1 MFEGIDGAQS
11 RGARVRIACST
22 SNLGPGFD
30 LAGLALDL
38 FLDARAERI
47 ERGGAPRFEWGELSG
62 RAAGWPRER
71 DKLALAFER
80 AWREL
85 GEPDARFRVHAHSE
99 IPVGRGLGSSGAA
112 TAAGLLLAA
121 VLAPRPISREAL
133 LGFGLELEGHPD
145 NITPALFGG
154 LTFSV
159 PREFGPPVFVHGR
172 ISPALGFATAW
183 PASEFETR
191 VARGLL
197 PKSVPFADAVENPRR
212 LALLIAGLERGD
224 PELLAL
230 GGEDR
235 LHVPY
240 RLDAIPGAREGL
252 AAAREAGA
260 WLATISGAGSALFA
274 IGARERASSIADA
287 MRAALVATTGDGEAR
302 ALEVVGEAPRPTL
315 ES

>member
-1 MFEGIDGAQS
+1 V
-11 RGARVRIACST
+11 RVACST

-30 LAGLALDL
+30 LAGLALSL
-38 FLDARAERI
+38 YLDARAELVDGGGCRLG
-47 ERGGAPRFEWGELSG
+47 ERSG
-62 RAAGWPRER
+62 RAASWPSND
-71 DKLALAFER
+71 DKLVRAFER

-85 GEPDARFRVHAHSE
+85 GDGPPHVRLSAHSE

-112 TAAGLLLAA
+112 IAAGLLLAA
-121 VLAPRPISREAL
+121 ALAPRPIARERL
-133 LGFGLELEGHPD
+133 LEFGLELEGHPD

-159 PREFGPPVFVHGR
+159 PREFGPPVFVRGKL
-172 ISPALGFATAW
+172 SDALGFAVAW

-197 PKSVPFADAVENPRR
+197 PKTVPFADAVENPRR

-240 RLDAIPGAREGL
+240 RLDAIPGARAGL
-252 AAAREAGA
+252 AAARAAGA

-274 IGARERASSIADA
+274 IGPRERAPALAEA
-287 MRAALVATTGDGEAR
+287 MRVAIAAETGDGEGR
-302 ALEVVGEAPRPTL
+302 ALEVVHAVPEAVRD
-315 ES
+315 

>member
-1 MFEGIDGAQS
+1 MLDDCDPAGRSA
-11 RGARVRIACST
+11 ARVRVACST

-30 LAGLALDL
+30 LAGLALSL
-38 FLDARAERI
+38 FLDVEVERVA
-47 ERGGAPRFEWGELSG
+47 GANFEFGELSG
-62 RAAGWPRER
+62 TATAWPREPER
-71 DKLALAFER
+71 NKLVRAFER
-80 AWREL
+80 ASKEL
-85 GEPDARFRVHAHSE
+85 DGASGGWRFRARSE

-121 VLAPRPISREAL
+121 ALSPRPTSREAL
-133 LGFGLELEGHPD
+133 LALGLELEGHPD

-154 LTFSV
+154 LTFTV
-159 PREFGPPVFVHGR
+159 PRSFGPPVFVRGKW
-172 ISPALGFATAW
+172 SESLGFAAAW

-191 VARGLL
+191 IARGLL
-197 PKSVPFADAVENPRR
+197 PATVPFADAVENARR
-212 LALLIAGLERGD
+212 LALLIAGLESGD

-240 RLDAIPGAREGL
+240 RLDALPGARAGL

-274 IGARERASSIADA
+274 IGARDRATVIATA
-287 MRAALVATTGDGEAR
+287 MRDALIAATGAGEGR
-302 ALEVVGEAPRPTL
+302 ALEVVREAPRP
-315 ES
+315 EFVAR